1 MRIAH
6 LTATFPPYLGGAG
19 TTALHLA
26 GGLAARGHDVE
37 VLTAEA
43 GGGPEPDVGGA
54 RVRRLPALASIGNAP
69 LLPGLLRA
77 GGYDVV
83 HLHHPF
89 LFGTELTL
97 LRRLRGPRAAL
108 VVSYH
113 NRLVGSG
120 ARAPL
125 FRGWELSW
133 GRWLLRAADRVCVLS
148 EGHARSVPQL
158 AALERRSPDRLA
170 VLPNGVDLELFR
182 PGPEGAGVRA
192 AHGIPE
198 GAVVAAFVATL
209 DRAHYFKRLDRAID
223 AVRRTRDERLHLL
236 VVGAGED
243 MESHRRAAAAA
254 GLAERVH
261 FAGAAGHERLP
272 ALLRGADLLLLSS
285 DPPESFGIVLIEAMA
300 TRLPTVSTDLPGVST
315 VGVPEETGLVAP
327 RDDPEA
333 LAAALRRMVELG
345 PEGRRRMGT
354 AGRAHADAHYAWP
367 RLVERTEAIYAE
379 AIGERGRLSNN
390 MQIGRATTRLPR

>member
-19 TTALHLA
+19 TTTLHLA
-26 GGLAARGHDVE
+26 RGLAARGHDVE
-37 VLTAEA
+37 VLTADT
-43 GGGPEPDVGGA
+43 GRGPEPDTGDA

-97 LRRLRGPRAAL
+97 LRRLRSRRQAL

-133 GRWLLRAADRVCVLS
+133 GRWLLHAADRVCVLS

-158 AALERRSPDRLA
+158 AALERRRPERLA
-170 VLPNGVDLELFR
+170 VLPNGVDLALFR
-182 PGPEGAGVRA
+182 PGPDESRVRA
-192 AHGIPE
+192 GHGIPE
-198 GAVVAAFVATL
+198 DAVVAAFVATL
-209 DRAHYFKRLDRAID
+209 DRAHYFKRLDRAVE
-223 AVRRTRDERLHLL
+223 ALRRTGDERLHLL
-236 VVGAGED
+236 IVGAGE
-243 MESHRRAAAAA
+243 ELEAHRQAAAAA
-254 GLAERVH
+254 GLGARVH

-272 ALLRGADLLLLSS
+272 GLLRAADLLLLSS

-300 TRLPTVSTDLPGVST
+300 SGLPTVTTDLPGVSS
-315 VGVPEETGLVAP
+315 VGVPGETGLVAAL
-327 RDDPEA
+327 DDPDA
-333 LAAALRRMVELG
+333 LAAALRRMVEIG
-345 PEGRRRMGT
+345 PEGRRRMG
-354 AGRAHADAHYAWP
+354 AVGRAHAEAHYAWP
-367 RLVERTEAIYAE
+367 GLVERTEAIYAG
-379 AIGERGRLSNN
+379 AIGERARRRGR
-390 MQIGRATTRLPR
+390 RRTAP

>member
-182 PGPEGAGVRA
+182 PGPEGAAVRA

-254 GLAERVH
+254 GLADRVH

-354 AGRAHADAHYAWP
+354 AGRAHAEAHYAWP

-379 AIGERGRLSNN
+379 AIERGRLSNN

>member
-254 GLAERVH
+254 GLADRVH

-327 RDDPEA
+327 GDDPEA

-354 AGRAHADAHYAWP
+354 AGRAHAEAHYAWP

-379 AIGERGRLSNN
+379 AIERGRLSNN